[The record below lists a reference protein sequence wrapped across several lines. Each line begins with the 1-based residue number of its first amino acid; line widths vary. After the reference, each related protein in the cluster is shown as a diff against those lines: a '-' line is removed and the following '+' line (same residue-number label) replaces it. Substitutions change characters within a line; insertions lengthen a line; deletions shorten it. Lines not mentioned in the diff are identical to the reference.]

1 MFVTL
6 VQLSYD
12 GYDVHSCLLCVAGLL
27 VWFHLLVTFLANTNP
42 SINSQHTQHNQQ
54 TRTKKIIS
62 KLFEKTSQVNQEKKK
77 MTEKKKTQRTI
88 GWGSAVGAG
97 VGGWCDWWSTGSATV
112 TPSWLN
118 SDHICTTTNNN
129 PNNHNNKHTRSPIT
143 RARNRSQK
151 GMQHTHPPQLAQSY
165 HTPTRPRATRPQ
177 RNTADNKQ

>member
-27 VWFHLLVTFLANTNP
+27 VWFHLLVTFLTNTNP

-54 TRTKKIIS
+54 THTSKKQKKIESFGKKIITIS
-62 KLFEKTSQVNQEKKK
+62 
-77 MTEKKKTQRTI
+77 QRTI
-88 GWGSAVGAG
+88 GWGSTVGAG
-97 VGGWCDWWSTGSATV
+97 AGAGGWCDWSSTGSATV

-151 GMQHTHPPQLAQSY
+151 GMQHSPSTTCTILP
-165 HTPTRPRATRPQ
+165 HTDKAPCDPSPT
-177 RNTADNKQ
+177 